1 MTQNPMTQHPTTTKN
16 LTLFLP
22 PLSRTSLVYLGFA
35 LFLVIAAQLAGSV
48 ATMDAI
54 PNWYRALNKPSFN
67 PPNWI
72 FPIVWPIL
80 FLLMAI
86 SFWRILRVESGG
98 QPRKTAIV
106 IFLGQLVLN
115 VAWSF
120 AFFGARSPIAGLV
133 VIGLLWFSILAMIMA
148 FRRVDPPSAW
158 LQFPYLGWVS
168 FAALLNIAIWR
179 LNG

>member
-1 MTQNPMTQHPTTTKN
+1 MKQNP
-16 LTLFLP
+16 TLFLP

-54 PNWYRALNKPSFN
+54 PSWYRTLNKPSFS

-80 FLLMAI
+80 YLLMAI
-86 SFWRILRVESGG
+86 GLWRILRVESGG
-98 QPRKTAIV
+98 QPRKTAIA
-106 IFLGQLVLN
+106 IFFAQLILN

-120 AFFGARSPIAGLV
+120 AFFAARSPTAGLV
-133 VIGLLWFSILAMIMA
+133 VIGLLWFSILAMILA

-158 LQFPYLGWVS
+158 LQLPYLAWVS
-168 FAALLNIAIWR
+168 FATLLNVAIWR